1 MCVSKVQ
8 NSTQNLRGGGGG
20 GSYHP
25 VRPTV
30 DEVNNKRPAGGARFF
45 FVVIKGPLNV
55 CLNMFQD
62 KTEEDDPSQVTF
74 AKVQVFSNCL
84 GM

>member
-1 MCVSKVQ
+1 MCVSKIKE
-8 NSTQNLRGGGGG
+8 STQNLRSGGRG

-30 DEVNNKRPAGGARFF
+30 DEVNNKRPAGGPRSFF
-45 FVVIKGPLNV
+45 YVIKGPLNV

-62 KTEEDDPSQVTF
+62 KTEEDDTSQVTF
-74 AKVQVFSNCL
+74 AIVQ
-84 GM
+84 

>member
-1 MCVSKVQ
+1 MCVSKIKE
-8 NSTQNLRGGGGG
+8 STQNLRGGGRG

-30 DEVNNKRPAGGARFF
+30 DEVNNKRPAGGPQSIFF
-45 FVVIKGPLNV
+45 SLNV

-74 AKVQVFSNCL
+74 AIVQ
-84 GM
+84 